1 MFGYALTAA
10 IFYAQSVAT
19 CSAMFR
25 QGHVLYWVQMSLLH
39 ARVASFYFISCGVS
53 VVSVVSVVP
62 VVERSRNQR
71 SRNQRSRNQ
80 RSRTAAFS
88 LVEFDVN
95 SNN

>member
-53 VVSVVSVVP
+53 VVSVVP
-62 VVERSRNQR
+62 VVE
-71 SRNQRSRNQ
+71 RSRNQ